1 MTMATVD
8 LPLRQLRR
16 ALWRD
21 SALSTDY
28 LVLSAAACAIASFG
42 LLSNSAA
49 VIIGAMVIAPLM
61 LPLRSL
67 SLAILLGE
75 RLLLLRSLLSLA
87 AGSLLGLGLAFAIG
101 WVAGIPDFGSEV
113 EARTGPTLLDLGVAI
128 AAGGISAFAK
138 LRPRIADTLPGTA
151 IAVALMPPLCVI
163 GITLSQGH
171 WQEAGGALLLYG
183 TNLLG
188 ITSAGLVVFRL
199 VGVAPGRHLLRQP
212 AGWLTLG
219 MTLLLVIPLGLSFLR
234 LVQQAQLERLLQR
247 VVQRET
253 ITIGQRARL
262 YGLKLDWNASPP
274 LATLDLGAVEPPS
287 PAQIQDVEALVA
299 RRIGRPMRLKINWL
313 PIRTLEGG
321 ALQQPSGQRPQP

>member
-1 MTMATVD
+1 MALVD

-21 SALSTDY
+21 SALGADY

-75 RLLLLRSLLSLA
+75 QRLLLRSLLSLG
-87 AGSLLGLGLAFAIG
+87 AGSLVGLGLAFAIG

-113 EARTGPTLLDLGVAI
+113 LARTGPTLLDLGVAI

-163 GITLSQGH
+163 GITLSQGQ

-188 ITSAGLVVFRL
+188 ITSAGMLVFRL
-199 VGVAPGRHLLRQP
+199 AGVAPGRHLLRQP

-219 MTLLLVIPLGLSFLR
+219 MTLLLVLPLGLSFLR
-234 LVQQAQLERLLQR
+234 LVQQAQLQRLLQR

-262 YGLKLDWNASPP
+262 YGLKLDWNTSPP
-274 LATLDLGAVEPPS
+274 LATLDLGAEEPPTA
-287 PAQIQDVEALVA
+287 AQIREVEALVS
-299 RRIGRPMRLKINWL
+299 RRLGQPMKLSINWL
-313 PIRTLEGG
+313 PIRTLGSD
-321 ALQQPSGQRPQP
+321 AVQPFLGPAPKP

>member
-1 MTMATVD
+1 MASVD

-21 SALSTDY
+21 SALGADY

-75 RLLLLRSLLSLA
+75 RRLLLRSLLSLG
-87 AGSLLGLGLAFAIG
+87 AGSLVGLGLAFAIG
-101 WVAGIPDFGSEV
+101 WGAGIPDFGSEV
-113 EARTGPTLLDLGVAI
+113 LARTGPTLLDLGVAI

-163 GITLSQGH
+163 GITLSQGQ

-188 ITSAGLVVFRL
+188 ITSAGMLVFRL
-199 VGVAPGRHLLRQP
+199 AGVAPGRHLLRQP

-234 LVQQAQLERLLQR
+234 LVQQAQLQRLLQR

-253 ITIGQRARL
+253 ITIGQRAQL
-262 YGLKLDWNASPP
+262 YRVKLDWNASPP
-274 LATLDLGAVEPPS
+274 LATLDLGAEEPPS
-287 PAQIQDVEALVA
+287 SVQIRDVEALVS
-299 RRIGRPMRLKINWL
+299 RRLGQPMQLKINWL
-313 PIRTLEGG
+313 PIRTLDG
-321 ALQQPSGQRPQP
+321 QSPSRPGLPPLP